1 MIDETEYLRE
11 YDSLRTKPSP
21 IKEELDYSLWQ
32 YQNFALRKRKIQKHL
47 EEGFDLFSEMVTRL
61 IKSGVMNRL
70 FG

>member
-1 MIDETEYLRE
+1 MIDETEYLQE
-11 YDSLRTKPSP
+11 YDSLKVKQGS

-32 YQNFALRKRKIQKHL
+32 YQNTALRKRKIQKHL